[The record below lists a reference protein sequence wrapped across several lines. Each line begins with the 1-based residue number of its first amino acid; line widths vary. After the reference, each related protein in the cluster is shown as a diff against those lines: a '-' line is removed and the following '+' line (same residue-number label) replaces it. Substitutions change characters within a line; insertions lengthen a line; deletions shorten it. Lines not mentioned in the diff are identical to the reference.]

1 MDSAQQG
8 YITYLY
14 VSPQLQSLQIYN
26 YISFGQGT
34 FQVVH
39 TQYTDGVPCQFV
51 KRFDILKCVWN
62 QIGDFYR
69 NMLYG
74 ILIKDIFIDFCYF
87 VDGIYFYKFLT
98 VL

>member
-1 MDSAQQG
+1 M
-8 YITYLY
+8 L
-14 VSPQLQSLQIYN
+14 V
-26 YISFGQGT
+26 
-34 FQVVH
+34 
-39 TQYTDGVPCQFV
+39 CQT
-51 KRFDILKCVWN
+51 FDILKCVGN

-69 NMLYG
+69 YMLYG

>member
-1 MDSAQQG
+1 M
-8 YITYLY
+8 L
-14 VSPQLQSLQIYN
+14 V
-26 YISFGQGT
+26 
-34 FQVVH
+34 
-39 TQYTDGVPCQFV
+39 CQT
-51 KRFDILKCVWN
+51 FDILKCVGN

-74 ILIKDIFIDFCYF
+74 IKDIFIDFCYF